1 MKPLCFAF
9 VLILVSHFS
18 FAQNFP
24 SPTNFNID
32 YCYEWPLSC
41 GPDYEPGDT
50 VYYYTFDAPDL
61 TGVESAL
68 LGYNLYYEDNFIVFF
83 TDTYYEDVTYGPG
96 NYYVT
101 ASYNDGESL
110 PSNIIFMEG
119 GLISVEEFR
128 KSENITVYPN
138 PLSADQELIISSYHQ
153 IFSVS
158 AYDLLGK
165 KILSTTNK
173 KIDFSQYKKGIYLL
187 QIETEEGI
195 LNKKIILE

>member
-1 MKPLCFAF
+1 MRTFLYIF
-9 VLILVSHFS
+9 VLTLVSNLS
-18 FAQNFP
+18 FAQAFP

-32 YCYEWPLSC
+32 FCYEWPGSC

-61 TGVESAL
+61 TGVESEL
-68 LGYNLYYEDNFIVFF
+68 LGYNLYYEETFMVFF

-110 PSNIIFMEG
+110 PSNILFMEG
-119 GLISVEEFR
+119 GLISVRDFS
-128 KSENITVYPN
+128 KLDKITVYPN
-138 PLSADQELIISSYHQ
+138 PLSSDQQLIINSDFQS
-153 IFSVS
+153 ISVS
-158 AYDLLGK
+158 AYNILGK
-165 KILSTTNK
+165 KIFSTSNK
-173 KIDFSQYKKGIYLL
+173 QIDFSHHKKGIYLL

-195 LNKKIILE
+195 LHKKIILN